1 MARKYLFDV
10 VVTLNTKGEVIL
22 ERADKHEGVE
32 GFSPDEGDLILAA
45 MEKAAKDQKTTVEGW
60 TYFCKVGEE
69 SKPIT
74 DRKARE
80 GRTPVLLANRWGKPY
95 IGMLEPQKGK
105 AAPAKAKRPVIGRG

>member
-1 MARKYLFDV
+1 MARKYLYDV

-22 ERADKHEGVE
+22 DKAENHGIE
-32 GFSPDEGDLILAA
+32 GFTPDEGDLILAA
-45 MEKAAKDQKTTVEGW
+45 IEKTAKEQKTTVEKW
-60 TYFCKVGEE
+60 TYFCKIGEE

-80 GRTPVLLANRWGKPY
+80 GRTPVVLCNKWGKPF

-105 AAPAKAKRPVIGRG
+105 ATPAKPKRPVIGRG